1 MMLRFVLP
9 FAALALAS
17 CSVMRGVTRKTE
29 LPPEVV
35 PAEIPA
41 AVMAHPSGPAV
52 VPWDGRQLS
61 VAFGDEDANL
71 LLRCYGRTLYAESL
85 WLNRVPEPAL
95 LRRSLQLQEEVIQ
108 LLRARFPGIP
118 PIENWEIRWH
128 GIDAPPQV
136 VAGEP

>member
-1 MMLRFVLP
+1 MMLRNLLP

-17 CSVMRGVTRKTE
+17 CSVMRGVIRKTE

-52 VPWDGRQLS
+52 VPWDGMQLQ
-61 VAFGDEDANL
+61 VAFGDGDANL
-71 LLRCYGRTLYAESL
+71 LLSCYGRTLYAESL
-85 WLNRVPEPAL
+85 WLNQAPEPAV

-108 LLRARFPGIP
+108 LLCARFPGIP
-118 PIENWEIRWH
+118 PVENWETRWR
-128 GIDAPPQV
+128 GIDAPPEA

>member
-1 MMLRFVLP
+1 MMLRFALP

-17 CSVMRGVTRKTE
+17 CSVMRGVTRKAE

-41 AVMAHPSGPAV
+41 AVMAHPSAPYV
-52 VPWDGRQLS
+52 SPWDGKELW
-61 VAFGDEDANL
+61 VAFGEGDAQVL
-71 LLRCYGRTLYAESL
+71 LACYGRTLYAESL
-85 WLNRVPEPAL
+85 WLNRVPEPAV
-95 LRRSLQLQEEVIQ
+95 LRRSLQMQEEVIQ

-118 PIENWEIRWH
+118 SIENWAIRWD
-128 GIDAPPQV
+128 GIDAPPEA